1 MLLLHV
7 LYLEGV
13 EILQQFVVLSENAS
27 QHFQRFILLHKE
39 KTPKSTFDNYVNSKQ
54 NPSHLIPYMA
64 KRGLSFSH
72 DFGINRM

>member
-39 KTPKSTFDNYVNSKQ
+39 KKPK
-54 NPSHLIPYMA
+54 
-64 KRGLSFSH
+64 
-72 DFGINRM
+72 INIR